1 METILVATDG
11 SEASTQALSLAI
23 DLATATHSTLEILSV
38 RPRRSGGRMGPGA
51 PMLEV
56 EEFDRTEQIARAAAE
71 RASAAGVDARSHAA
85 HGDVVACIVDA
96 IERFDADLLVIGS
109 RGLGAV
115 SGAMLGSV
123 SQALVRRS
131 PVPVTVVRHA
141 KAQAPAMVART

>member
-1 METILVATDG
+1 METILLATDG
-11 SEASTQALSLAI
+11 SEASTQALDLAI
-23 DLATATHSTLEILSV
+23 ELASATRSTLEILSV
-38 RPRRSGGRMGPGA
+38 RPRRHGGRVGLGTR
-51 PMLEV
+51 MLDV

-71 RASAAGVDARSHAA
+71 RARAAGVDARSHAA